1 MMHYFTGRSNIPL
14 SIYMPDTPG
23 RVIYTVY
30 LMSDSYI
37 GLDQQYDLHFEI
49 TKASIETQVNTELK
63 NELDDLDFGS

>member
-1 MMHYFTGRSNIPL
+1 
-14 SIYMPDTPG
+14 MPETPG